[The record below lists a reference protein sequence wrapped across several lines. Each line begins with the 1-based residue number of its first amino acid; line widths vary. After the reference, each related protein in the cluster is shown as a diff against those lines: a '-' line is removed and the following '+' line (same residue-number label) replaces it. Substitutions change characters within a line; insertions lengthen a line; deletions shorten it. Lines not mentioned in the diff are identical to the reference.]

1 LSDGTT
7 VFVNVDEDS
16 EAYRQG
22 IREGFTITEF
32 DGEDIDSLKDR
43 SYVFFYEFPDRE
55 NEKFFSALFATAEGG
70 EEAYVTYLDDSGTSN
85 TVTVHEQGNNY
96 QRMKDTR
103 TKLLGFERDEDTNN
117 NLSYYMVDDKTA
129 CLVINELDIESD
141 VRYGDV
147 VSTQYSGLAKM
158 IGSQIQAIK
167 DEGAENLIIDMRGNY
182 GGYLEVSLRLASYF
196 TDEELFGAYEGEST
210 DTPGVYNKLFEADVE
225 AGNIWGDGSIVIL
238 VNAETISAAELF
250 IHMMKQLDNVTV
262 IGMTKS
268 CGSAMGVG
276 DIEGEN
282 ITMYYPDQ
290 MLLDEDMDIM
300 IDAGEDRVM
309 DMAPDIIIPLD
320 KDAFVS
326 IFENNEDYVLN
337 YAVRYLEQ

>member
-1 LSDGTT
+1 
-7 VFVNVDEDS
+7 
-16 EAYRQG
+16 
-22 IREGFTITEF
+22 
-32 DGEDIDSLKDR
+32 
-43 SYVFFYEFPDRE
+43 
-55 NEKFFSALFATAEGG
+55 
-70 EEAYVTYLDDSGTSN
+70 
-85 TVTVHEQGNNY
+85 
-96 QRMKDTR
+96 
-103 TKLLGFERDEDTNN
+103 
-117 NLSYYMVDDKTA
+117 
-129 CLVINELDIESD
+129 
-141 VRYGDV
+141 
-147 VSTQYSGLAKM
+147 M